1 MKRKLSIRLNFF
13 LSGLLSAMLM
23 AVQGI
28 SGMFGA
34 SRPVNL
40 ITAFLDFSFAAVVL
54 LRLRAEPMDELARK
68 NMGKAAY
75 GTIFLALCVC
85 TCIIFYLNITEQ
97 TVILIPAYLFFAMG
111 IIFFSLGTQF
121 FIFDKW
127 GKT

>member
-13 LSGLLSAMLM
+13 LTCLLSTMLM

-34 SRPVNL
+34 SRPTNL
-40 ITAFLDFSFAAVVL
+40 ITAFLDFSFVAVVL
-54 LRLRAEPMDELARK
+54 LRLRAEPLDELAHK

-75 GTIFLALCVC
+75 GTIILTLCVC
-85 TCIIFYLNITEQ
+85 ICVIFYLNIKEQ
-97 TVILIPAYLFFAMG
+97 KVILIPAYLFFAMG
-111 IIFFSLGTQF
+111 IIFFSFGTQF